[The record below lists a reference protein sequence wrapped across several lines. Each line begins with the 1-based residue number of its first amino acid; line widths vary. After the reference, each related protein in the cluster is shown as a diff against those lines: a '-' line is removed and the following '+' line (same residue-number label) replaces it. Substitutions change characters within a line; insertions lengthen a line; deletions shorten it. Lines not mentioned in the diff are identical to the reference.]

1 MNREKQREGARICK
15 QEKAHQSMALY
26 TKEGDHTY
34 NYCVRCGK
42 MQTTRAALLKV
53 LLPGLNK
60 LFGLEF
66 KKYQEG
72 KNT

>member
-26 TKEGDHTY
+26 TEEGDHTY

-42 MQTTRAALLKV
+42 TASGSLIRLTTWR
-53 LLPGLNK
+53 
-60 LFGLEF
+60 
-66 KKYQEG
+66 
-72 KNT
+72 

>member
-1 MNREKQREGARICK
+1 MNRKKQREGARICRL
-15 QEKAHQSMALY
+15 EKAHQNLALY
-26 TKEGDHTY
+26 TEEGDHTY

-60 LFGLEF
+60 LFGLEYE
-66 KKYQEG
+66 KYQEG
-72 KNT
+72 IKK